1 MTPEQWMRRALKLA
15 AHGRGWVNPN
25 PLVGAVL
32 IKDGKLI
39 SEGFH
44 QRYGGPHAEA
54 VVLEKAG
61 SEARGADLYA
71 NVEPCVSHPGKRTP
85 PCADQIIQSGVRRV
99 FVAMRDPDTHV
110 NGRGIAQLRAAGIDV
125 QESILAAEAQKLNE
139 ISVKYKTTGKPFVLL
154 KMAMSADG
162 KIATRTGHSKY
173 ISSPDSLHFAH
184 ELRDRYA
191 ALLVGIRTV
200 LADDPQL
207 NTRLDRPGH
216 NPVRV
221 ILDAH
226 GRLPLEAKLLRMKSS
241 AKTILATTDALSKAK
256 EEALSRLGIEI
267 WKLPTSTVGAQH
279 VASPPT
285 QQIDLHALVDR
296 LGKTGLDSLL
306 VEGGSMVAASFLQ
319 AKLIDKTTFVIAPL
333 LIGGQSA
340 PSPIGG
346 QGIEKI
352 ENSFRLKDI
361 SLRALG
367 QDIVYEAYLDYT
379 DPEESE

>member
-1 MTPEQWMRRALKLA
+1 MTPEQWMRRTLGLA

-99 FVAMRDPDTHV
+99 FVAMRDPDTQV

-162 KIATRTGHSKY
+162 KIATRTGNSKY
-173 ISSPDSLHFAH
+173 ISSPDSLRYAH
-184 ELRDRYA
+184 ELRDRYT
-191 ALLVGIRTV
+191 ALLVGIGTV

-207 NTRLDRPGH
+207 NTRLDCPGH
-216 NPVRV
+216 DPVRV
-221 ILDAH
+221 LLDAQ
-226 GRLPLEAKLLRMKSS
+226 GRLPLEAKLLQSKSS

-256 EEALSRLGIEI
+256 EEALLHRGVEI
-267 WKLPTSTVGAQH
+267 WKLPIVTNNIGAQH
-279 VASPPT
+279 A
-285 QQIDLHALVDR
+285 
-296 LGKTGLDSLL
+296 
-306 VEGGSMVAASFLQ
+306 
-319 AKLIDKTTFVIAPL
+319 APL
-333 LIGGQSA
+333 
-340 PSPIGG
+340 
-346 QGIEKI
+346 
-352 ENSFRLKDI
+352 
-361 SLRALG
+361 
-367 QDIVYEAYLDYT
+367 
-379 DPEESE
+379 

>member
-1 MTPEQWMRRALKLA
+1 MRRVFDLA

-25 PLVGAVL
+25 PLVGAILV
-32 IKDGKLI
+32 KDRKLI

-54 VVLEKAG
+54 IVLEKAG
-61 SEARGADLYA
+61 PEAHGADLYV
-71 NVEPCVSHPGKRTP
+71 NVEPCVNHPGKHTP

-99 FVAMRDPDTHV
+99 FVAMRDPDVHV

-125 QESILAAEAQKLNE
+125 QESILEAEAGKLNE
-139 ISVKYKTTGKPFVLL
+139 ISLKYKTTGKPFVLL

-162 KIATRTGHSKY
+162 KIATRTGYSKY
-173 ISSPDSLHFAH
+173 ISSPDSLRYVH

-191 ALLVGIRTV
+191 VVLVGIGTV

-216 NPVRV
+216 DPVRV

-226 GRLPLEAKLLRMKSS
+226 GRLPLEAKLLQLKSS
-241 AKTILATTDALSKAK
+241 AKTILATTDALFQAK
-256 EEALSRLGIEI
+256 EEALSRLGVEI
-267 WKLPTSTVGAQH
+267 WKLPTVTDTSPVGARH
-279 VASPPT
+279 ASPLPMR
-285 QQIDLHALVDR
+285 QIDLHALVDR
-296 LGKTGLDSLL
+296 LSKAGLDSLL
-306 VEGGSMVAASFLQ
+306 VEGGSRVAASFLQ
-319 AKLIDKTTFVIAPL
+319 AKLIDKITFVIAPI
-333 LIGGQSA
+333 LIGGQTA

-346 QGIEKI
+346 PGIEKI
-352 ENSFRLKDI
+352 EDAFRLQEV
-361 SLRALG
+361 SLRALD

-379 DPEESE
+379 DPEECT